1 MGTSPSTVIVLR
13 PRPSRDKTF
22 FKELEGNAGG
32 RSIPEWI
39 KRDEKKLSGSISRLP
54 ERAEIDA
61 NLNEQ
66 LIVEFY
72 SR

>member
-1 MGTSPSTVIVLR
+1 MQIKPGDIIELR
-13 PRPSRDKTF
+13 EGSRDKTF
-22 FKELEGNAGG
+22 FKELADTLGG
-32 RSIPEWI
+32 RTLPEWI